1 MIQQT
6 VDESFAVEIGV
17 QSSFFPASQTL
28 YYTLCKDRTD
38 GLDDTWTSGN
48 AGQQERWSFKPIPIQ

>member
-28 YYTLCKDRTD
+28 YYTLCKDRTS
-38 GLDDTWTSGN
+38 GLDDAWTSGN
-48 AGQQERWSFKPIPIQ
+48 AG